1 MQKKALE
8 NIAGKEDTSF
18 QDLLLFFIF
27 LFDFSN
33 DCKDMQY
40 FMCCLY
46 FFSILFEKCT

>member
-18 QDLLLFFIF
+18 QDFLLFFIF

-33 DCKDMQY
+33 DCKDY
-40 FMCCLY
+40 AVFHVLPL
-46 FFSILFEKCT
+46 FFSISFEKCT